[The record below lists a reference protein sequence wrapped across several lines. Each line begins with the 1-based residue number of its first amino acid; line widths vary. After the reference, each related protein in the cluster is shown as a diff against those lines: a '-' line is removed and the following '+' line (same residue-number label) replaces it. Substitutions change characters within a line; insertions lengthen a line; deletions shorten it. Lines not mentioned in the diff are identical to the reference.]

1 MNEMWSVFRKQNE
14 TDIIKILES
23 KKKKSIA
30 LTIICDGKAEFSV
43 SLLQSSTSH
52 DPLEIILIFW
62 FPAQETFLII
72 IIRVENSCVASYFLQ
87 TMLDFFQDTLIKR
100 NIKITQ
106 FIWNRNYFWSI

>member
-43 SLLQSSTSH
+43 ITPVLNIAWSFRNHSN
-52 DPLEIILIFW
+52 ILI
-62 FPAQETFLII
+62 
-72 IIRVENSCVASYFLQ
+72 SCS
-87 TMLDFFQDTLIKR
+87 R
-100 NIKITQ
+100 NIS
-106 FIWNRNYFWSI
+106 NYYY